1 MIKLYYSTGTCS
13 TAVSIVLEEAH
24 IPFEGVEV
32 SWSRNLNVEELANV
46 NSLGQVPV
54 LVDEGRAL
62 TQTHAILAY
71 LGDRSGLMPKAGTW
85 ERATAS
91 RWMAF
96 AGGDLQKSYHAL
108 FAPQRLTNNEAV
120 QAEIKAKG
128 LENVK
133 KLISYLDA
141 NLGTSDYLVGSQ
153 FTVADAHIF
162 TIVGWARNG
171 GIKFSDYPKLYAYM
185 KRVYDRPAVQK
196 VLKSEGLLDYVS

>member
-1 MIKLYYSTGTCS
+1 
-13 TAVSIVLEEAH
+13 
-24 IPFEGVEV
+24 
-32 SWSRNLNVEELANV
+32 
-46 NSLGQVPV
+46 
-54 LVDEGRAL
+54 
-62 TQTHAILAY
+62 
-71 LGDRSGLMPKAGTW
+71 MPKAGTW